1 MTLLDLITKINSCA
15 AQVPNMGR
23 ICSGNIYELNEYQN
37 VKYPAFCATQGQH
50 SQEGDWRYYNFTLF
64 YVDRLISDKRN
75 ASEIQ
80 SEAIDVL
87 SNIINEIE
95 YYGIEINGSVLY
107 DVFTERFESECAGA
121 FCTVTFAVMKDD
133 ICPEWYRNP
142 IRKIRYTMV
151 EGQQLEDSDFEIT
164 GNAKFLYNDKENGV
178 IALEVPF
185 KEGYINFNCTRYGL
199 GIKTIDFFDIDTEF
213 RLGENGK
220 GLADNFDLETVTFP
234 ETLTYLGSLRRTNI
248 MSCILYG
255 NVSYIG
261 RGTFTNC
268 RNLNTLGYNG
278 TMAQWNAI
286 EKYEADLPS
295 SGTNWHGGQTTPNL
309 CKVICTNGE
318 VPLCDKP
325 GCPDCSDTGDT
336 PSCSIDTPVC
346 DADGVCTEDGICT
359 EDGVCGSDCST
370 DTPVCDADG
379 VCTEDG
385 ICTEDG
391 VCGSDCASDTTP
403 DTGSTIDI
411 IGDNMEGRYDIELFT
426 GGTIDPN
433 AVYVIANNDKH
444 VTIIDTNGDK
454 DYGWRP
460 IQSENEYDSNGHIIG
475 KWATF
480 NLYKSGTTYQIESR
494 NVNLVLQ
501 ANNSVLGRAAY
512 WTFFGLHSNS
522 SYNDEISNGINRV
535 SGSNHPK
542 GYMTPS
548 EEVVFKGKFGYSV
561 EAAAGANRM
570 YLYKLKP
577 VE

>member
-15 AQVPNMGR
+15 AQVPNMGH
-23 ICSGNIYELNEYQN
+23 ICNGNIYELNEFQN

-164 GNAKFLYNDKENGV
+164 GNAKFLYNDKENGI

-185 KEGYINFNCTRYGL
+185 KEGYINFNCTRNGL

-213 RLGENGK
+213 RLGENGI
-220 GLADNFDLETVTFP
+220 GLADNFGLESVNFP
-234 ETLTYLGSLRRTNI
+234 ETLTYLGSLRRTI
-248 MSCILYG
+248 ITACTLYG

-268 RNLNTLGYNG
+268 QNLNTLSYNG
-278 TMAQWNAI
+278 TIAQWNAI

-295 SGTNWHGGQTTPNL
+295 YGTNWHGGKTTPNL
-309 CKVICTNGE
+309 CKVTCTNGE

-346 DADGVCTEDGICT
+346 DIDGVCTEDGICT

-370 DTPVCDADG
+370 DTPVCD
-379 VCTEDG
+379 
-385 ICTEDG
+385 IDG
-391 VCGSDCASDTTP
+391 VCGSDCGSDCSADSNITGDTFGSDLTGLWKLERAWNSSGNTLDENAYYVFANDSVHATGYYDGNEYKPIQKNHVLENGVITDIANWNVFTVENSSSGETGHYSNEFALREKITGLLLVEDNSYLYYGETGFAINNRVIDATGRFYFSVAEHKQMFASDSSR
-403 DTGSTIDI
+403 DFEAKYTGSDSDI
-411 IGDNMEGRYDIELFT
+411 
-426 GGTIDPN
+426 
-433 AVYVIANNDKH
+433 K
-444 VTIIDTNGDK
+444 
-454 DYGWRP
+454 
-460 IQSENEYDSNGHIIG
+460 
-475 KWATF
+475 
-480 NLYKSGTTYQIESR
+480 LYKI
-494 NVNLVLQ
+494 V
-501 ANNSVLGRAAY
+501 
-512 WTFFGLHSNS
+512 H
-522 SYNDEISNGINRV
+522 
-535 SGSNHPK
+535 
-542 GYMTPS
+542 
-548 EEVVFKGKFGYSV
+548 V
-561 EAAAGANRM
+561 E
-570 YLYKLKP
+570 
-577 VE
+577 

>member
-1 MTLLDLITKINSCA
+1 MTLLDFITKINSCA
-15 AQVPNMGR
+15 SQVPNIGH
-23 ICSGNIYELNEYQN
+23 ICNGNIYELNEFQN

-185 KEGYINFNCTRYGL
+185 KEGYINFNCTRHGVGL
-199 GIKTIDFFDIDTEF
+199 KTIDFFDIDTEF
-213 RLGENGK
+213 RLGENGI
-220 GLADNFDLETVTFP
+220 GLGDNFDLDSVNFP
-234 ETLTYLGSLRRTNI
+234 ETLTYLSGLRRTNI
-248 MSCILYG
+248 TSCILYG

-268 RNLNTLGYNG
+268 QNLNTLGYNG
-278 TMAQWNAI
+278 TVAQWNAI

-295 SGTNWHGGQTTPNL
+295 YGTNWHGGKTTPNF

-346 DADGVCTEDGICT
+346 DIDGVCTEDGICT
-359 EDGVCGSDCST
+359 EDGVCGSDC
-370 DTPVCDADG
+370 
-379 VCTEDG
+379 
-385 ICTEDG
+385 
-391 VCGSDCASDTTP
+391 GSDCSADSNITGDTFGSDLTGLWKLERAWNSTGNTLDENAYYVFANDNVHVIGYYDGNEYKPIQKNHVLENGVITDIENWNVFTVENSSSGETGHYSNEFALREKITGLLLVEDNSYLYYGETGFAINNRVIDATGHFYFSVAEHKQMFASDSSR
-403 DTGSTIDI
+403 DFEAKYTGFDSDI
-411 IGDNMEGRYDIELFT
+411 
-426 GGTIDPN
+426 
-433 AVYVIANNDKH
+433 K
-444 VTIIDTNGDK
+444 
-454 DYGWRP
+454 
-460 IQSENEYDSNGHIIG
+460 
-475 KWATF
+475 
-480 NLYKSGTTYQIESR
+480 LYKI
-494 NVNLVLQ
+494 V
-501 ANNSVLGRAAY
+501 
-512 WTFFGLHSNS
+512 
-522 SYNDEISNGINRV
+522 
-535 SGSNHPK
+535 
-542 GYMTPS
+542 
-548 EEVVFKGKFGYSV
+548 
-561 EAAAGANRM
+561 
-570 YLYKLKP
+570 P

>member
-23 ICSGNIYELNEYQN
+23 ICNGNIYELNEFQN

-133 ICPEWYRNP
+133 MCPEWYRNP

-151 EGQQLEDSDFEIT
+151 EGQRLEDSDFEIT

-185 KEGYINFNCTRYGL
+185 KEGYINFNCTHSDVGL
-199 GIKTIDFFDIDTEF
+199 KTINFSDIDTEF
-213 RLGENGK
+213 RLGENGR
-220 GLADNFDLETVTFP
+220 GLSDNFDLESVTFP
-234 ETLTYLGSLRRTNI
+234 ETLTYLSGLMRTNI
-248 MSCILYG
+248 WACTLYG

-261 RGTFTNC
+261 YTFRYCN
-268 RNLNTLGYNG
+268 NLQLLRYNG
-278 TMAQWNAI
+278 TVEEWNAI
-286 EKYEADLPS
+286 EKDKH
-295 SGTNWHGGQTTPNL
+295 WHGGDTTPFF
-309 CKVICTNGE
+309 CKVTCINGE

-379 VCTEDG
+379 VCGSDCSTDTPV
-385 ICTEDG
+385 CDADG
-391 VCGSDCASDTTP
+391 VCTYDGST
-403 DTGSTIDI
+403 DTGNCVGTFTYS
-411 IGDNMEGRYDIELFT
+411 IGEIASETDLQDGEKYIMLASGNTMGMRWFSNAENNVHTVAVGNDTFNGPEVYKIYNNTCLQDAYIAIFYLRSSDGQLVADFDYGQTGQGIGIAPDGEL
-426 GGTIDPN
+426 IWHNPRN
-433 AVYVIANNDKH
+433 ISIANDGRVYFDIDGIRKYFVFKSDNDNTH
-444 VTIIDTNGDK
+444 
-454 DYGWRP
+454 
-460 IQSENEYDSNGHIIG
+460 QFLAFAE
-475 KWATF
+475 
-480 NLYKSGTTYQIESR
+480 
-494 NVNLVLQ
+494 
-501 ANNSVLGRAAY
+501 
-512 WTFFGLHSNS
+512 
-522 SYNDEISNGINRV
+522 
-535 SGSNHPK
+535 
-542 GYMTPS
+542 
-548 EEVVFKGKFGYSV
+548 EEVPS
-561 EAAAGANRM
+561 GAEYV
-570 YLYKLKP
+570 YLHKITELS
-577 VE
+577 

>member
-15 AQVPNMGR
+15 SQVPNIGH
-23 ICSGNIYELNEYQN
+23 ICNGNIYELNEFQN

-185 KEGYINFNCTRYGL
+185 KEGYINFNCTRHGVGL
-199 GIKTIDFFDIDTEF
+199 KTIDFFDIDTEF
-213 RLGENGK
+213 RLGENGI
-220 GLADNFDLETVTFP
+220 GLGDNFDLDSVNFP
-234 ETLTYLGSLRRTNI
+234 ETLTYLSGLRRTNI

-268 RNLNTLGYNG
+268 QNLNTLGYNG
-278 TMAQWNAI
+278 TVAQWNAI

-295 SGTNWHGGQTTPNL
+295 YGTNWHGGKTTPNL
-309 CKVICTNGE
+309 CKVTCNNGE

-385 ICTEDG
+385 ICDADG
-391 VCGSDCASDTTP
+391 VCTYDGST
-403 DTGSTIDI
+403 DTGNCVGTFTYS
-411 IGDNMEGRYDIELFT
+411 IGEIASETDLQDGEKYIMLASGNTMGMRWFSNAENNIYTVAVGNDSFT
-426 GGTIDPN
+426 GPE
-433 AVYVIANNDKH
+433 VYNIYNNTCLQDTYIAIFYLRSSDGQLVADFDYGQTGQGIGIAPDGELIWHNPRNISIANDGR
-444 VTIIDTNGDK
+444 VYFDIDGIRKYFVFKPD
-454 DYGWRP
+454 
-460 IQSENEYDSNGHIIG
+460 
-475 KWATF
+475 
-480 NLYKSGTTYQIESR
+480 
-494 NVNLVLQ
+494 
-501 ANNSVLGRAAY
+501 NNNTHQFLAFA
-512 WTFFGLHSNS
+512 
-522 SYNDEISNGINRV
+522 E
-535 SGSNHPK
+535 
-542 GYMTPS
+542 
-548 EEVVFKGKFGYSV
+548 EEVPS
-561 EAAAGANRM
+561 GAEYV
-570 YLYKLKP
+570 YLHKITELS
-577 VE
+577 